1 MELLGVWRFTMN
13 LPSFSRIHYRFILFF
28 AIYYQIANLLWIH
41 FAPAKLF
48 WIKFLFR
55 EFTIFVAY
63 IQLIHHLFRKVTMN
77 SFSPEFTFL
86 GRNYKF
92 AFCLTNSLSI
102 SRDDYQYAINFSN
115 SIWIQFQFHAFAIYF
130 VRIPWIHYL
139 FLSYTI
145 NSLSI
150 SLIK

>member
-1 MELLGVWRFTMN
+1 MNGRIWANPIWFTTKPHIVFPVTWLLTAVEIDQVVKSTFKTLINIAITLRCGEL
-13 LPSFSRIHYRFILFF
+13 
-28 AIYYQIANLLWIH
+28 
-41 FAPAKLF
+41 
-48 WIKFLFR
+48 
-55 EFTIFVAY
+55 
-63 IQLIHHLFRKVTMN
+63 KVY
-77 SFSPEFTFL
+77 SQ
-86 GRNYKF
+86 
-92 AFCLTNSLSI
+92 NSLSVPRMNYFFREYSMKVTFLLQKLSI
-102 SRDDYQYAINFSN
+102 SQIHHEFMLFHSLFRIHYQYAINFSN